1 MIDNDRCAGELRE
14 WITFRFQR
22 TSLFTGCRAIPR
34 DTSGQIQVSALS
46 GEVQA
51 DPQPDLPDRGG
62 CRAGGQRLVA
72 AGRLWYQG
80 PVPDEREWLFD
91 LDNTLYPPETGLF
104 GAVDAR
110 INEFLALHLGLDAV
124 AADALRRRY
133 HDQYGITLA
142 GLMEEHGTEPHH
154 YLDFVHGVP
163 VGDYL
168 LPDPGLR
175 SLIAALPGRRSIFT
189 NGSRRHALAV
199 LAALGL
205 EGIFA
210 EIFDIVALGFRPKP
224 EPGTY
229 RAVLERLG
237 CEPARA
243 VLLDDLERNLAPAR
257 SLGMRTVLV
266 GAAGPSAGADFTI
279 GSLRELPAILP
290 RLLA

>member
-1 MIDNDRCAGELRE
+1 
-14 WITFRFQR
+14 
-22 TSLFTGCRAIPR
+22 
-34 DTSGQIQVSALS
+34 
-46 GEVQA
+46 
-51 DPQPDLPDRGG
+51 
-62 CRAGGQRLVA
+62 
-72 AGRLWYQG
+72 
-80 PVPDEREWLFD
+80 VPDGREWLFD

-110 INEFLALHLGLDAV
+110 INEFLARHLGLEAP
-124 AADALRRRY
+124 AADALRSRY
-133 HDQYGITLA
+133 HDQYGITLV

-154 YLDFVHGVP
+154 YLDFVHEIA

-168 LPDPGLR
+168 EPDPELR
-175 SLIAALPGRRSIFT
+175 ALVAALPGRRSIFT

-205 EGIFA
+205 EGLFE

-224 EPGTY
+224 EPATY
-229 RAVLERLG
+229 RAVLARLG
-237 CEPARA
+237 ATPART

-257 SLGMRTVLV
+257 EIGMRTVLV
-266 GAAGPSAGADFTI
+266 GVRGPAPGADFAI